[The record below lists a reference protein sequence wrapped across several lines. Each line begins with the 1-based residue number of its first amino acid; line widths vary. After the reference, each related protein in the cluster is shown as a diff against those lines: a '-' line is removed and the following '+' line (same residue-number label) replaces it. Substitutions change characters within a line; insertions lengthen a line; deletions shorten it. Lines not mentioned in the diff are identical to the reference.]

1 MDRIV
6 VRHWTQTQVW
16 AGFACNWM
24 NCDYIAG
31 LWCNMLW
38 KINLG
43 VSQVLLIS
51 FLFSEKK
58 IIIKKKKRKE
68 KGKKGEKTGK
78 KRKSWAFL
86 YWTACSK
93 LLNRVVLL
101 PWSLQAQLLMTLLQL
116 QESAL
121 WEERRRMAAGHF
133 CFRMCMG
140 WRKKNPPW
148 DLI

>member
-43 VSQVLLIS
+43 VYLPSS
-51 FLFSEKK
+51 PNFLPIFRKK
-58 IIIKKKKRKE
+58 IKKKKGERKR
-68 KGKKGEKTGK
+68 KKGGENGK